1 MMRLRKMMARW
12 RLLLATTTT
21 LMVLGC
27 ATLPPAQPARDLKAI
42 VGRWEGTLRLRDGAA
57 YGAKLVITE
66 DGRFE
71 TVVDR
76 PIGNLGT
83 SFPGTVKVENGRFR
97 YVSEKTGAVGTM
109 TLHEGEGKRVLTSSN
124 DNGVSTAQ
132 YVPAKP

>member
-1 MMRLRKMMARW
+1 MMRHAMLVFGW
-12 RLLLATTTT
+12 RLCLVTTT
-21 LMVLGC
+21 VLIVSGC

-42 VGRWEGTLRLRDGAA
+42 VGRWEGTLRLRDGAV

-66 DGRFE
+66 AGRFE

-76 PIGNLGT
+76 PIGSLGT

-124 DNGVSTAQ
+124 DNGASTAQ